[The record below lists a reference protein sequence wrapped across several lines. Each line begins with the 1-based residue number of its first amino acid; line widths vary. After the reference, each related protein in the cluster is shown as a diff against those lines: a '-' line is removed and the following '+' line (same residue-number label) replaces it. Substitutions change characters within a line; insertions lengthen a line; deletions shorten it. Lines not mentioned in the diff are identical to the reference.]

1 MVFMLLVSWYLS
13 YLKFVF
19 MKSFSLLL
27 AVVAMTAAS
36 CSTAKKGSAGA
47 VPAGEDPVGLRNILA
62 VAEPVPE
69 STIASLKAIADDP
82 AYLLPPEI
90 KTDAAE
96 TPDTAPHA
104 LVETGSPAT
113 TESVFDV
120 RKEWKRPG
128 INPDEVNPGDVF
140 HENAGPVLHKTL
152 SLADELKAD
161 ERKSLLDHYT
171 VSKSARIPVTI
182 TKTDLQELKEEMPA
196 DYPLPTR
203 SVALDFRSETRTL
216 HEEPYLALLSALQ
229 QGESGGAIESTRQ
242 RARLREQVAA
252 MTKRLKSG
260 ERLFVVTGVVE
271 TEKLRATYPGAPLGS
286 RDADLIRN
294 AVAGL
299 YPHLTSLEATKPD
312 DAVELVAPPRIL
324 WEFDTREIKLEGE
337 KLVIDF
343 KAVVQI

>member
-1 MVFMLLVSWYLS
+1 
-13 YLKFVF
+13 
-19 MKSFSLLL
+19 MKSLSLLL

-36 CSTAKKGSAGA
+36 CSTAKKESAGA
-47 VPAGEDPVGLRNILA
+47 DPAGTVPAGADPAGLRNILA

-82 AYLLPPEI
+82 AYLLPIEV
-90 KTDAAE
+90 KTDAGG
-96 TPDTAPHA
+96 TADAPPNE
-104 LVETGSPAT
+104 LVETASPAT
-113 TESVFDV
+113 SESGFDV

-152 SLADELKAD
+152 SLADELKSD

-171 VSKSARIPVTI
+171 VSKTARVPVTI
-182 TKTDLQELKEEMPA
+182 TKTDLQGLKEEMPA

-216 HEEPYLALLSALQ
+216 RGEPYLELLSALQ
-229 QGESGGAIESTRQ
+229 QGESGGAIESTKQ
-242 RARLREQVAA
+242 GARLKEQVTA
-252 MTKRLKSG
+252 MKKQLKSG

-271 TEKLRATYPGAPLGS
+271 SEKLRATYPGAPLGS
-286 RDADLIRN
+286 RDTDLIRN
-294 AVAGL
+294 AIAGL
-299 YPHLTSLEATKPD
+299 YPHLTSLEANKTD
-312 DAVELVAPPRIL
+312 DAVELIAPPRIL
-324 WEFDTREIKLEGE
+324 WEFDTREIKLEGD

-343 KAVVQI
+343 ESVVQI